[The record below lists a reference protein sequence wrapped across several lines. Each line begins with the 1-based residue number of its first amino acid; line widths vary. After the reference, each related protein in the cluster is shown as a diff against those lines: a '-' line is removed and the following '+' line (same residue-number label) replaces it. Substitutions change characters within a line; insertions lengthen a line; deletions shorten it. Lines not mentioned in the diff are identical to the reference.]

1 MLMQRIIRRI
11 RETSFLREERGQER
25 LFPSLYREGSIGEG
39 VSVLYFTAD
48 GLFQYFSKLMREG
61 VEDEYIT
68 EADVL
73 LLDDLGTEFSNSFTA
88 SRFFNLLNQRI
99 LSRKTMI
106 ISTNLNFK
114 DLRELYSDRVVSRMM
129 SDYEIIP
136 LYGRDQRL
144 G

>member
-1 MLMQRIIRRI
+1 MQ
-11 RETSFLREERGQER
+11 
-25 LFPSLYREGSIGEG
+25 
-39 VSVLYFTAD
+39 
-48 GLFQYFSKLMREG
+48 
-61 VEDEYIT
+61 
-68 EADVL
+68 ADVL

-88 SRFFNLLNQRI
+88 SRFFNLLNRRI
-99 LSRKTMI
+99 LEKKTMM

-136 LYGRDQRL
+136 FYGRDLRL

>member
-1 MLMQRIIRRI
+1 
-11 RETSFLREERGQER
+11 
-25 LFPSLYREGSIGEG
+25 
-39 VSVLYFTAD
+39 
-48 GLFQYFSKLMREG
+48 MREG
-61 VEDEYIT
+61 IEDEFV
-68 EADVL
+68 EEVDVL

-99 LSRKTMI
+99 LTRKTMM

-136 LYGRDQRL
+136 LYGRDLRL

>member
-1 MLMQRIIRRI
+1 
-11 RETSFLREERGQER
+11 
-25 LFPSLYREGSIGEG
+25 
-39 VSVLYFTAD
+39 
-48 GLFQYFSKLMREG
+48 
-61 VEDEYIT
+61 
-68 EADVL
+68 
-73 LLDDLGTEFSNSFTA
+73 
-88 SRFFNLLNQRI
+88 
-99 LSRKTMI
+99 MI